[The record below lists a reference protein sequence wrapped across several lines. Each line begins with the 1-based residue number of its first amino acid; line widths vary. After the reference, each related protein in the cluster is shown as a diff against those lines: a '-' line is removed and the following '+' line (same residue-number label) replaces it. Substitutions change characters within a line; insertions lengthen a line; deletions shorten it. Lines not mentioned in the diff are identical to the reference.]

1 MRGDGR
7 AIDAIRPVKITRG
20 FTKFAGGSVLLEMG
34 DTKVLC
40 TATVEDKVPPFLK
53 GTGSGW
59 ITAEYNMLPASTMTR
74 KPREIAKLRKDGRGS
89 EIQRLIGRALRSVVD
104 LSALGERTIWVDCD
118 VLQADG
124 GTRCASITGAYVA
137 LMDAMDALEKNG
149 VVFAR
154 YPVTAMVSAV
164 SVGIVEGMP
173 VLDLPYAEDSM
184 AEVDMNVVQNHKGD
198 FVEIQGTGEAR
209 PFTAEELSAMMDLA
223 RKGNETLTALLK
235 KELGNALER
244 VVL

>member
-7 AIDAIRPVKITRG
+7 ATDAIRPVTITRG

-137 LMDAMDALEKNG
+137 LVDAVNALEKAG
-149 VVFAR
+149 VDFPR
-154 YPVTAMVSAV
+154 YPLTAMVSAV
-164 SVGIVEGMP
+164 SVGIVEGRP
-173 VLDLPYAEDSM
+173 VLDLPYAEDSV

-223 RKGNETLTALLK
+223 RKGNDALTALLK
-235 KELGNALER
+235 TELGDGLER

>member
-235 KELGNALER
+235 KELGDVLER